1 MPNIYRE
8 PMLQYLRILLLNRG
22 RAVIYKSLIQYLG
35 KNPKIDTDRSQVPKK
50 TIFDVKF
57 VI

>member
-1 MPNIYRE
+1 MPNSYRE

-22 RAVIYKSLIQYLG
+22 RAVIYKRLIQYLG
-35 KNPKIDTDRSQVPKK
+35 ENLKIDTVRSQVPKE